1 MFHFK
6 PQQRLR
12 KTTDQQLLSQIDKA
26 KKNWLWLRK
35 TEAQDIDADPELTQK
50 VRLQRAK
57 YNFLFMEARRRGT
70 RALTLNGGVTRRY

>member
-70 RALTLNGGVTRRY
+70 RALTLNEGVTHRY

>member
-70 RALTLNGGVTRRY
+70 RALTLNEGVTRRY